1 MNYCIATHTDVG
13 IKKDTN
19 QDSYCVMEAET
30 PKGNILLTIVCDGM
44 GGLESGEVAS
54 TSIIK
59 AFKKWFCEVLPYTLA
74 SDTYYED
81 SKYEWDRIIKAQN
94 QAIAAYGRQ
103 KHIQLGSTITAFIA
117 FEDGKYLIGHV
128 GDSRV
133 YRIDN
138 KSLAI
143 LTTDQ
148 TVVANEVRRGK
159 LTLEQAERDPRRN
172 VLLQCVGASRIV
184 EPEYISGLVE
194 PETCY
199 MICSDGFRHEIS
211 KSEIQNAFAP
221 IANDNE
227 LQMKNNIIRLIE
239 ADKNRG
245 ETDNITAIL
254 IKCT

>member
-54 TSIIK
+54 ASIIK

-103 KHIQLGSTITAFIA
+103 KHIQLGSTITAFIV

-138 KSLAI
+138 KSLTI

-148 TVVANEVRRGK
+148 TVVASEVRRGK